1 MTSSA
6 PTIAT
11 LRLPTRSRAVPTS
24 TRLRT
29 RRVPT
34 LLAPVVAVLLAVG
47 VVAGAQAAGYWAT
60 SGRDVLAGTTAGNGT
75 GPEAGSG
82 SAEVDEAALPASPDD
97 VKGWM
102 TIAQVLAADFPGVTE
117 SGLRQAFA
125 IPASFGLDTP
135 LKDLDG
141 AVPDFDMTA
150 LRDWLGSPG

>member
-6 PTIAT
+6 PTATT

-34 LLAPVVAVLLAVG
+34 LVAPVVALLLAVG
-47 VVAGAQAAGYWAT
+47 VVVGAQATGYWAT
-60 SGRDVLAGTTAGNGT
+60 SGRDVLAGAAAEDGAGS
-75 GPEAGSG
+75 AVGSG
-82 SAEVDEAALPASPDD
+82 SAEVDGAALPAVPDD

-102 TIAQVLAADFPGVTE
+102 TLGQVLSAEFPGVTE
-117 SGLRQAFA
+117 AGLRQAFA
-125 IPASFGLDTP
+125 IPASVGLDTT

-141 AVPDFDMTA
+141 TVPDFDVAA
-150 LRDWLGSPG
+150 LRVWLGSPG